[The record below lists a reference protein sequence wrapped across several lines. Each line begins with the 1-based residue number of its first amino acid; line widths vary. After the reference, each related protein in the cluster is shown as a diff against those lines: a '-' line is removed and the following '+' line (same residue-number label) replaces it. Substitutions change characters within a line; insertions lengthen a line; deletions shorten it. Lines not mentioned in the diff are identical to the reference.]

1 MSNEELLE
9 IFYLK
14 KEIQL
19 LQREIK
25 SVSSM
30 RLFPE
35 AHPIR
40 DELLDLLKCR
50 LERCQTEYN
59 RGITFIERIPD
70 IWLRTAFRLRY
81 MEGMNWP
88 EVGLKMSLSGDCC
101 RQMIHRY
108 LKRNKADTLAQL
120 KNMG

>member
-30 RLFPE
+30 CLFPE
-35 AHPIR
+35 AYPVR
-40 DELLDLLKCR
+40 DELLDFLKLR

-59 RGITFIERIPD
+59 RGNTFIERIPD
-70 IWLRTAFRLRY
+70 IWLRTAFHLRY
-81 MEGMNWP
+81 VEGMNWP
-88 EVGLKMSLSGDCC
+88 EVGSKMSLSGDCC
-101 RQMIHRY
+101 RQMIQRY
-108 LKRNKADTLAQL
+108 LKRHGADTPA
-120 KNMG
+120 